1 MCKLMR
7 ILCAVLLL
15 SVVPCS
21 VFAATAAPA
30 GPCRIIDP
38 STCANANQL
47 AHANGFVTALGHFAG
62 DSKVN
67 YFRGSRSVSDQALSA
82 LGGSSASVQLLADNR
97 YLFTACPARECGGSA
112 AAVIVNE
119 YGQIEALGFSSYHC
133 DTACDD
139 FRHLDFYVR
148 KNGDNQ
154 ALIAALKAWGT
165 GDPLKSTLW
174 RPEADQGIENRT
186 DVHTLP

>member
-1 MCKLMR
+1 M
-7 ILCAVLLL
+7 
-15 SVVPCS
+15 
-21 VFAATAAPA
+21 
-30 GPCRIIDP
+30 IDP

-47 AHANGFVTALGHFAG
+47 AHASGFVTALGHFVG
-62 DSKVN
+62 DNKVN
-67 YFRGSRSVSDQALSA
+67 YFRGSRSVSEQALSA
-82 LGGSSASVQLLADNR
+82 LGGSSATVQVLADNR

-112 AAVIVNE
+112 AAIIVNE

-148 KNGDNQ
+148 KSGDNVP
-154 ALIAALKAWGT
+154 LIAALKAWGM

-174 RPEADQGIENRT
+174 RPEADQGIENRM

>member
-7 ILCAVLLL
+7 IVCFVLLL

-30 GPCRIIDP
+30 GPCRMIDP

-47 AHANGFVTALGHFAG
+47 AHASGFVTALGHFVG
-62 DSKVN
+62 DDKVN
-67 YFRGSRSVSDQALSA
+67 YFRGSRSVSEQALSA
-82 LGGSSASVQLLADNR
+82 LGGSSATVQLLADNR

-148 KNGDNQ
+148 KSGDNVP
-154 ALIAALKAWGT
+154 LIAALKAWGT